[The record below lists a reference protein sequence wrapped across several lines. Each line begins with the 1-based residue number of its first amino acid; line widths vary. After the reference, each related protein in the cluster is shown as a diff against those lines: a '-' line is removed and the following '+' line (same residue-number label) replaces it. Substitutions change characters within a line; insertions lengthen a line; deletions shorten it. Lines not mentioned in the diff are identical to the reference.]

1 MTFWTFSPKKERWRT
16 RRHANLDFNERKFG
30 LEALGRYNPIKSFYF
45 RMCRNTGN
53 ARFFGLFL
61 FYPLVKFYFSLPPD
75 PAKKEKEEQMM
86 LEADEYVKTKIPT
99 DPILGNP
106 EISAENIGNLISSN
120 YGFDSM
126 IELISL
132 NKKSNEFW
140 ESMCYK
146 VGDENDSEQW
156 HDYQD

>member
-1 MTFWTFSPKKERWRT
+1 MTFWSWAPKESRWRM
-16 RRHANLDFNERKFG
+16 RRRRNLDFNERKYG
-30 LEALGRYNPIKSFYF
+30 LESLGRYNPVKEFYF
-45 RMCRNTGN
+45 RLARTTGT

-61 FYPLVKFYFSLPPD
+61 AYPIYKYLKSR
-75 PAKKEKEEQMM
+75 PADDSKKIEENRIMA
-86 LEADEYVKTKIPT
+86 EADEFVKTKIPT
-99 DPILGNP
+99 DPLLGNP
-106 EISAENIGNLISSN
+106 EISAENIAALISSN

-146 VGDENDSEQW
+146 VDPQTDGEKW